1 MVDTESLFGDPE
13 ATFPIETA
21 EKELFFQSSLKH
33 KDANELN
40 MYNCGVRF
48 GELKEWPAK
57 TLLLSPVIETGDES
71 LDDAQEALTHAAGV
85 VLNYLIEANI
95 PHNILIAD
103 EGMTMYIIPRKFD
116 MLLEGDVNFY
126 TSFETLCGFIKY
138 KTSSGFENSNGQ
150 EIEQII
156 SSQISYNEQEW
167 DGFKEAVMKKFETE
181 YECNRI

>member
-1 MVDTESLFGDPE
+1 
-13 ATFPIETA
+13 
-21 EKELFFQSSLKH
+21 
-33 KDANELN
+33 
-40 MYNCGVRF
+40 
-48 GELKEWPAK
+48 
-57 TLLLSPVIETGDES
+57 
-71 LDDAQEALTHAAGV
+71 
-85 VLNYLIEANI
+85 
-95 PHNILIAD
+95 
-103 EGMTMYIIPRKFD
+103 